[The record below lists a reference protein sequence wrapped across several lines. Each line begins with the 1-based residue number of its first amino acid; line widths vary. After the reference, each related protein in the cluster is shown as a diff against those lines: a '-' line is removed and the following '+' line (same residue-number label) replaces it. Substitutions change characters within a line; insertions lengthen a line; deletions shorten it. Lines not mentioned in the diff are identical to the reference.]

1 MGRALSRGDEC
12 SETAKHTYEQ
22 DEDDGLAH
30 VDHHW
35 PEKVFGSP
43 SFRLLG

>member
-1 MGRALSRGDEC
+1 LAHDAEC
-12 SETAKHTYEQ
+12 TEPSEHTYKQ

-43 SFRLLG
+43 IFRLFG